1 MVLKNGALKGG
12 HDSQFDIP
20 VIFDK
25 ASMRIDIFCRINPK
39 TTLDVHSVL
48 KELGSLKGN
57 GSGGNRKKITVV
69 ANTCGGEALQ
79 GLAIYDLL
87 RSCGLDVTTVIL
99 GEVASSG
106 LAIVLAGRERLMYQ
120 NAILHFHQT
129 ALEFEKGKSAK
140 VLRQDEIE
148 RERAQTRIVD
158 ALYAKITLENSHIS
172 LRQLKALE
180 RREAYVTAEQALK
193 MGFVHKL
200 IEHFEFHESHTP

>member
-1 MVLKNGALKGG
+1 MVCKNSILKSGQ
-12 HDSQFDIP
+12 DSQPDIP
-20 VIFDK
+20 VVFDK
-25 ASMRIDIFCRINPK
+25 TSMRIDIFCRISPK
-39 TTLDVHSVL
+39 TTLDVHSIL

-57 GSGGNRKKITVV
+57 GSGASRKKITVV
-69 ANTCGGEALQ
+69 VNTCGGEALQ

-99 GEVASSG
+99 GEVTSSG
-106 LAIVLAGRERLMYQ
+106 LAVVLAGRERLMYP

-129 ALEFEKGKSAK
+129 AMEFEKGKSIK
-140 VLRQDEIE
+140 VLRQEEVE
-148 RERAQTRIVD
+148 RERAQIKIVD

-180 RREAYVTAEQALK
+180 KQDTYVTAEQALK

-200 IEHFEFHESHTP
+200 IGHFEPQTP